1 MPGKSQLPQAFELDP
16 GITKPS
22 ARADWTVLY
31 CGKWAAP
38 RQCGGGPSPRPL
50 TPETGRFH
58 AKARTLLGEAD
69 AMFGIHLN
77 EAAGRTAYL
86 AGFSRRAS
94 VDLAENGTRG
104 QNP

>member
-1 MPGKSQLPQAFELDP
+1 MGGATATRRWPFAVNSDTGNRTL
-16 GITKPS
+16 
-22 ARADWTVLY
+22 
-31 CGKWAAP
+31 P
-38 RQCGGGPSPRPL
+38 RQG
-50 TPETGRFH
+50 
-58 AKARTLLGEAD
+58 AQLLGEAD